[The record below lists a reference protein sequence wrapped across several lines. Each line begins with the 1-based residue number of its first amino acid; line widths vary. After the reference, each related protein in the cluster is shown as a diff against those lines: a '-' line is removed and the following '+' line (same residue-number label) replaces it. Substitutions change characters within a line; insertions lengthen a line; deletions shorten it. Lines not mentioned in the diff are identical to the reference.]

1 MQTIKKKPIDT
12 NCFAKISRPYC
23 LLSNLFQLLQETMH
37 RQVESKPRSCIQQC
51 QSLTNKNYII
61 QKRRPWLTLAEYF
74 MIVICK
80 FFYCAPIYNL
90 YNLTIFFL
98 PSLLFLPSSFFP
110 LSILFLEPHTDM
122 LFYFKLLYV
131 IFPDDRLTATEIN
144 ELDKSRFKSV
154 PRPQHSCY

>member
-1 MQTIKKKPIDT
+1 
-12 NCFAKISRPYC
+12 
-23 LLSNLFQLLQETMH
+23 MH

-144 ELDKSRFKSV
+144 ELDKSRFKSK
-154 PRPQHSCY
+154 PRPKHSCY